1 MLNRIKQR
9 LPLLALAGLSA
20 LSFGMV
26 AAFVNNT
33 DLTVPGGEKAAA
45 EAPLGGL
52 GERSRQDDP
61 VLDLALQSAEQRAA
75 ALAQYAQGRDSLS
88 QHRARYLLALDLIA
102 ADRGGSALPLLEGLE
117 AAYPEMAP
125 YILLAQAQ
133 AQRAAGQAEAAQAT
147 QDRLLTEY
155 ADDPAIAPVLFELG
169 QQDPAQ
175 WDELLQRF
183 PDHPKSVEVAH
194 QRLTEDP
201 NRADALPLLLTI
213 ARAGLH
219 HPSVGDVLLRLK
231 NQFADQLQP
240 EDWQTVGF
248 GLWRRD
254 VYDEAGPAYAR
265 ATPSPRNL
273 YRAARGLQIGDQRDR
288 AITLYNQLDQQFPEA
303 PETATGLLRLSL
315 SLPDEQ
321 ALSVL
326 DQVIARFPD
335 RAAEAMLKRAEILDK
350 LNSAESAQATRETI
364 LKDYSAS
371 EAAAEIRLENAR
383 NASQQGD
390 LAMAVSWGRDALKHS
405 PDADDSAEAGFWA
418 GKWAADLGQTD
429 VAQTLWEQVI
439 AVHPESYFAWRSAVY
454 LGWDVGDFQTVR
466 DKVPAIAPLPRRSP
480 LPTGSDT
487 LKELYL
493 LGQDQAAWE
502 RWQIEYVNR
511 QDPSVPERFV
521 DGLMRQ
527 THGDYIDGI
536 YQVSSLSLV
545 DEPEEIEAY
554 KALKQKPDY
563 WHGVYP
569 FPYADLIQTWSAERQ
584 LNPLLVLA
592 LIRQESRFMPKI
604 RSVAGATGL
613 MQVMPDTAEWIKERE
628 PTITDY
634 TITDPHDNIKLGT
647 WYLDYT
653 HREYDNHSMF
663 AIASYNAGPGNVSE
677 WISRGGY
684 RDADD
689 FADKIPFPETR
700 GYIQSV
706 FGNYWNYLRLYDPTI
721 AAQVEQVQQRH
732 R

>member
-721 AAQVEQVQQRH
+721 AAQVEQAQQRH

>member
-102 ADRGGSALPLLEGLE
+102 ADRGGSAIPLLDGLE
-117 AAYPEMAP
+117 ASYPEMAP

-303 PETATGLLRLSL
+303 PETATGLLRLTL

-321 ALSVL
+321 ALGVL

-700 GYIQSV
+700 DYIQSV

-721 AAQVEQVQQRH
+721 AAQVEQAQQRH

>member
-52 GERSRQDDP
+52 GERSRQEDP

-102 ADRGGSALPLLEGLE
+102 ADRGGSAIPLLDGLE
-117 AAYPEMAP
+117 ASYPEMAP

-169 QQDPAQ
+169 QQDPTQ

-383 NASQQGD
+383 NSAQQGD
-390 LAMAVSWGRDALKHS
+390 LAMAISWGRDALKHS

-439 AVHPESYFAWRSAVY
+439 AVHPESYFAWRSAVH

-721 AAQVEQVQQRH
+721 AAQVEQAQQRH

>member
-303 PETATGLLRLSL
+303 PETATGLLRLTL

-321 ALSVL
+321 ALGVL

-721 AAQVEQVQQRH
+721 AAQVEQAQQRH

>member
-1 MLNRIKQR
+1 MLKRMKPHF
-9 LPLLALAGLSA
+9 PLLALAGLSA
-20 LSFGMV
+20 LSLGMV
-26 AAFVNNT
+26 AALMNSSGPRAST
-33 DLTVPGGEKAAA
+33 GEVVA
-45 EAPLGGL
+45 ESPLAGWRDQT
-52 GERSRQDDP
+52 RSEDP
-61 VLDLALQSAEQRAA
+61 VLDLALQPAEQRAE
-75 ALAQYAQGRDSLS
+75 ALTQYAQGPNSRS
-88 QHRARYLLALDLIA
+88 QHRARYLLALDWIA

-117 AAYPEMAP
+117 ADYPEMAP
-125 YILLAQAQ
+125 YILLVKAQAQ
-133 AQRAAGQAEAAQAT
+133 TAAGQPAVAQAT
-147 QDRLLTEY
+147 QNRLLMEY
-155 ADDPAIAPVLFELG
+155 INDPAVAPLLYDLG
-169 QQDPAQ
+169 QQDPTR
-175 WDELLQRF
+175 WDDLLQRF
-183 PDHPKSVEVAH
+183 PDHPKAVDVAH
-194 QRLTEDP
+194 HRLTADP

-219 HPSVGDVLLRLK
+219 HPSVGDVLLRLE

-254 VYDEAGPAYAR
+254 VYREAGPAYAR

-273 YRAARGLQIGDQRDR
+273 YRAARGLQIGGQKDR
-288 AITLYNQLDQQFPEA
+288 AITLYNQLDQQFPDA
-303 PETATGLLRLSL
+303 PETATGLLRLTL

-321 ALSVL
+321 ALGVL
-326 DQVIARFPD
+326 DQVIDRFPG

-364 LKDYSAS
+364 LKDYSSS
-371 EAAAEIRLENAR
+371 EAAAQLRLKNAR
-383 NASQQGD
+383 NAAQQGN

-429 VAQTLWEQVI
+429 TAQTLWEQVI
-439 AVHPESYFAWRSAVY
+439 AVHPESYFAWRSAVH
-454 LGWDVGDFQTVR
+454 LGWEVGDFKTLR
-466 DKVPAIAPLPRRSP
+466 DKVPAIAPLTRRRP

-487 LKELYL
+487 LKELYV
-493 LGQDQAAWE
+493 LGQDRAAWE
-502 RWQIEYVNR
+502 RWQTEYMTR

-527 THGDYIDGI
+527 TQGDYIDGI
-536 YQVSSLSLV
+536 FQVSSLSWV

-569 FPYADLIQTWSAERQ
+569 FPFADLIQTWSAQRQ

-592 LIRQESRFMPKI
+592 LIRQESRFMPRI

-613 MQVMPDTAEWIKERE
+613 MQVMPDTAQWIKDRE
-628 PTITDY
+628 PTISEYD
-634 TITDPHDNIKLGT
+634 ITDPHDNIKLGT

-653 HREYDNHSMF
+653 HREYGNNSMF
-663 AIASYNAGPGNVSE
+663 AIASYNAGPGNVAH
-677 WISRGGY
+677 WINQGGFKN
-684 RDADD
+684 DDD
-689 FADKIPFPETR
+689 FADTIPFPETR

-721 AAQVEQVQQRH
+721 AAQIESVQQRH

>member
-1 MLNRIKQR
+1 MLNRMKPH

-20 LSFGMV
+20 LSLGMV
-26 AAFVNNT
+26 AALTNT
-33 DLTVPGGEKAAA
+33 GGPRVSTGEVVS
-45 EAPLGGL
+45 ESPLAGWRDQT
-52 GERSRQDDP
+52 RSEDP
-61 VLDLALQSAEQRAA
+61 VLDLALQPAEQRAE
-75 ALAQYAQGRDSLS
+75 ALAQYAQGPNSRS
-88 QHRARYLLALDLIA
+88 QHRARYLLALDWVA

-117 AAYPEMAP
+117 ADYPDMAP
-125 YILLAQAQ
+125 YILLAKAQ
-133 AQRAAGQAEAAQAT
+133 AQTAAGQAESAQIT

-155 ADDPAIAPVLFELG
+155 IDDPAVAPLLYALG
-169 QQDPAQ
+169 QRDPTR

-183 PDHPKSVEVAH
+183 PDHPKAVDVAH

-201 NRADALPLLLTI
+201 NRADALPLLLI
-213 ARAGLH
+213 MARAGLH
-219 HPSVGDVLLRLK
+219 HPSVGDALLRLK

-254 VYDEAGPAYAR
+254 VYREAGPAYAR

-273 YRAARGLQIGDQRDR
+273 YRAARGLQIGGQTER
-288 AITLYNQLDQQFPEA
+288 AITLYNQLDQQFPDA
-303 PETATGLLRLSL
+303 PETATGLLRLTL

-321 ALSVL
+321 SLGVL

-335 RAAEAMLKRAEILDK
+335 RAAEAMLKRAEMLDK
-350 LNSAESAQATRETI
+350 LNSAASAQATRETI
-364 LKDYSAS
+364 LKDYSSS
-371 EAAAEIRLENAR
+371 EAAAEIRLKNAR
-383 NASQQGD
+383 NAAQQGD
-390 LAMAVSWGRDALKHS
+390 LAMAVRWGRDALKHS

-429 VAQTLWEQVI
+429 DAQTLWEQVI
-439 AVHPESYFAWRSAVY
+439 AAHPESYFAWRSAVH
-454 LGWDVGDFQTVR
+454 LGWDVGDFTTVR
-466 DKVPAIAPLPRRSP
+466 DKVPAIAPLTRRSP

-487 LKELYL
+487 LKELYI
-493 LGQDQAAWE
+493 LGQDRAAWE
-502 RWQIEYVNR
+502 RWQTEYVNR

-527 THGDYIDGI
+527 TQGDYIDGI
-536 YQVSSLSLV
+536 FQVSSLSWV
-545 DEPEEIEAY
+545 DEPEDIEAY

-569 FPYADLIQTWSAERQ
+569 FPFADLIQTWSVERQ

-592 LIRQESRFMPKI
+592 LIRQESRFMPRI

-613 MQVMPDTAEWIKERE
+613 MQVMPDTAKWIKDRE
-628 PTITDY
+628 PTITEYD
-634 TITDPHDNIKLGT
+634 ITDPHDNIKLGT

-653 HREYDNHSMF
+653 HREYGNNSMF
-663 AIASYNAGPGNVSE
+663 AIASYNAGPGNVAN
-677 WISRGGY
+677 WINRGGY
-684 RDADD
+684 RNDDD

-700 GYIQSV
+700 GYIQSI

-721 AAQVEQVQQRH
+721 AAQVENVQQRH

>member
-102 ADRGGSALPLLEGLE
+102 ADRGGSAIPLLDGLE
-117 AAYPEMAP
+117 ASYPEMAP

-721 AAQVEQVQQRH
+721 AAQVEQAQQRH